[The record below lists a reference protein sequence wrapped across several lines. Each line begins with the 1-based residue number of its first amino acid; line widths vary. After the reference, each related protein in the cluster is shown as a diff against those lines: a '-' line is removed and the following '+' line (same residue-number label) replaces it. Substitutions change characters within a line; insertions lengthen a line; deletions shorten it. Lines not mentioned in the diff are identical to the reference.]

1 MADDLAAVEFSLE
14 FLGTRSR
21 EANSLRSVVASRP
34 DWLKVP
40 PMKVSRFLRLS
51 IWLPLGACLAII
63 GFSSCTGESEGPETL
78 VVGMEMAYPPFEMRG
93 PDNEPDGISVRMAE
107 DLAEYLG
114 RPLEI
119 RDVEW
124 NGIIPALRSGK
135 IDLIISSMTRTPE
148 RERTIAFSDGYVT
161 NGLCMLVSKDSSL
174 RSIDDVK
181 PGEHRIAVK
190 LATTGHQWARQA
202 LEGVELITL
211 DEAAACV
218 LEVVQGKA
226 DAFIYDQI
234 SIYQFWK
241 KYGDET
247 RAILNPIREE
257 TWAVGLRK
265 EDDELRAQVN
275 QFLEQYREKGRFDEL
290 AERYMVEQ
298 KAAFEEM
305 GVPFIF
311 H

>member
-1 MADDLAAVEFSLE
+1 MIV
-14 FLGTRSR
+14 
-21 EANSLRSVVASRP
+21 
-34 DWLKVP
+34 
-40 PMKVSRFLRLS
+40 
-51 IWLPLGACLAII
+51 
-63 GFSSCTGESEGPETL
+63 FSSCNGDPEEATTL
-78 VVGMEMAYPPFEMRG
+78 VVGMELAYPPFEMRG

-114 RPLEI
+114 LSLEV

-124 NGIIPALRSGK
+124 NGIIPALRSEK

-161 NGLCMLVSKDSSL
+161 NGLCMLVRKDSTL
-174 RSIDDVK
+174 KSIDDVK
-181 PGEHRIAVK
+181 PGEHKLAVK
-190 LATTGHQWARQA
+190 LATTGHQWARKE
-202 LEGVELITL
+202 LEGVQLITL

-241 KYGDET
+241 KYEADT
-247 RAILNPIREE
+247 RPILNPIREE
-257 TWAVGLRK
+257 TWAIGLRQGD
-265 EDDELRAQVN
+265 EELREKVN
-275 QFLEQYREKGRFDEL
+275 EFLAQYRQKGRFDEL
-290 AERYMVEQ
+290 ADQYMAEQ